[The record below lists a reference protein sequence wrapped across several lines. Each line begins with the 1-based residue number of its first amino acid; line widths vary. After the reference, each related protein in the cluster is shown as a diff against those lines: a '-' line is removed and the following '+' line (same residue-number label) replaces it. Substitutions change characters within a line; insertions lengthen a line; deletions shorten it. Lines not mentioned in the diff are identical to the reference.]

1 MVPRIF
7 MRNFFVG
14 FALAFTLLL
23 SAGCKEDEPEYGAPM
38 SVQIYGVS
46 GLPDLYSGV
55 KVGLFV
61 DDPVKADNIPAS
73 ARANGVAM
81 PDKDIRWGFDQNR
94 SSRFLAYSPYDA
106 SYTGQDFVQFNV
118 PADQSSAEKMYY
130 ANLLLGV
137 ASGSPQDNP
146 VRIKL
151 EHAMTAMA
159 VSVDNRTGLEI
170 RSFKASGFMTSG
182 ILDFVSGTIRAN
194 GDKEIITP
202 LKSPAGD
209 SYTFLYIPQ
218 DVTPLFEITLASGKT
233 MAFTYDLY
241 CHEYPGQ
248 IIKMSLQID
257 EDTPEANILQLSGV
271 SLAQWA
277 TTAVPV
283 YGVEAE
289 YTNLAGLK
297 DVEYDKTGFF
307 AAYLNKVTVTAV
319 DRTNPNGLGVI
330 LEDSSRAIHVWAHD
344 EEKLEVGNTIAGPAL
359 GYMNRTSEGEIFI
372 SHFFTAYS
380 TVGKTKVL
388 PLTPGKFSAVA
399 DSLGNWEYRRMEFK
413 DVTLKE
419 AFSHG
424 RARFIQDG
432 TEMTVICQGMT
443 DILSPGVR
451 GDLVGFPMRSG
462 SEIIIRVYDTGAFS
476 SFVRENTENAFT
488 RVKMPGFYD
497 LSQPD
502 TAVYELKGADIQYS
516 VSHNDSDGYS
526 LFQTYDFENDVADV
540 AYSTGILRNPLP
552 GQRYQMSINPG
563 RAVSHYESGLKTME
577 CIRVE
582 DDRAWLMDSADP
594 TVGLIVALW

>member
-1 MVPRIF
+1 
-7 MRNFFVG
+7 
-14 FALAFTLLL
+14 
-23 SAGCKEDEPEYGAPM
+23 
-38 SVQIYGVS
+38 
-46 GLPDLYSGV
+46 
-55 KVGLFV
+55 
-61 DDPVKADNIPAS
+61 
-73 ARANGVAM
+73 
-81 PDKDIRWGFDQNR
+81 
-94 SSRFLAYSPYDA
+94 
-106 SYTGQDFVQFNV
+106 
-118 PADQSSAEKMYY
+118 
-130 ANLLLGV
+130 
-137 ASGSPQDNP
+137 
-146 VRIKL
+146 
-151 EHAMTAMA
+151 
-159 VSVDNRTGLEI
+159 
-170 RSFKASGFMTSG
+170 
-182 ILDFVSGTIRAN
+182 
-194 GDKEIITP
+194 
-202 LKSPAGD
+202 
-209 SYTFLYIPQ
+209 
-218 DVTPLFEITLASGKT
+218 
-233 MAFTYDLY
+233 
-241 CHEYPGQ
+241 
-248 IIKMSLQID
+248 
-257 EDTPEANILQLSGV
+257 
-271 SLAQWA
+271 
-277 TTAVPV
+277 
-283 YGVEAE
+283 
-289 YTNLAGLK
+289 
-297 DVEYDKTGFF
+297 
-307 AAYLNKVTVTAV
+307 
-319 DRTNPNGLGVI
+319 
-330 LEDSSRAIHVWAHD
+330 
-344 EEKLEVGNTIAGPAL
+344 
-359 GYMNRTSEGEIFI
+359 
-372 SHFFTAYS
+372 
-380 TVGKTKVL
+380 
-388 PLTPGKFSAVA
+388 
-399 DSLGNWEYRRMEFK
+399 MEFK